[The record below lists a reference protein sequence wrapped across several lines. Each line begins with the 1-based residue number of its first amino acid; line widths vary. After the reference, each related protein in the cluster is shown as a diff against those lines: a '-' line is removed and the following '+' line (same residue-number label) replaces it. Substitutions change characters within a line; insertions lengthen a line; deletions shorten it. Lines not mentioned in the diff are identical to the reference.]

1 VLEHFAGTL
10 DVLSLDPG
18 GPGSLPVVGLVVL
31 LAAVGGAL
39 LAPQRSVVPGLAIT
53 VLGVVAA
60 GVVGSVSLPPLSGGD
75 PRPGWTGAALAFAA
89 CGALWTLLALVA
101 EAQVTPLGTLV
112 TGRSGP
118 RHRPAPRRRGDSEID
133 LGPDG
138 VLARVG
144 GGTASAAS
152 RIGTVLGSRLRTR
165 RSAAGAGGR
174 RVRGSAV
181 PVTATVAVALALAAV
196 LLGSGGALAARPAA
210 ALDPAFSGRL
220 AAAGASVVDVGLTRL
235 PDGPGYALDA
245 DRTRRTGPD
254 LPRYGDDDLAPV
266 GAAPA
271 RLTRDVSALLS
282 GDPAKVQAGAAEL
295 ATAGTAAVVLP
306 DPAVADRARQAA
318 GALLSAAPPT
328 SDGRPVLAVGLPVA
342 GAVLLEPPV
351 SDDATDAKAAPQR
364 ASGITALPGVPP
376 SVGVQISPGANRRLV
391 VLAAE
396 RESGWSASVGGYP
409 APLVSAWGHLVGV
422 AVPST
427 GGPVVIDRDAT
438 LRDLLLLFQLA
449 LVLFT
454 VVSALP
460 SRTRLG

>member
-1 VLEHFAGTL
+1 VL

-18 GPGSLPVVGLVVL
+18 GPGSLPVIGLLVFV
-31 LAAVGGAL
+31 AAVGGAL
-39 LAPQRSVVPGLAIT
+39 LAPRRSMLPGLAIT

-60 GVVGSVSLPPLSGGD
+60 GVVGSVSLPPLSGGA
-75 PRPGWTGAALAFAA
+75 PRPGWTGPALAFAA
-89 CGALWTLLALVA
+89 CGTLWTLLALVA
-101 EAQVTPLGTLV
+101 EARATPLGTLV

-152 RIGTVLGSRLRTR
+152 RVGTMLGSRMLGSRLRTR
-165 RSAAGAGGR
+165 QGAVGTGGR
-174 RVRGSAV
+174 RVRGAAV
-181 PVTATVAVALALAAV
+181 PVAATLAVALATAAV
-196 LLGSGGALAARPAA
+196 LLGSGGSLAARAA
-210 ALDPAFSGRL
+210 PSLDPVFAGRL
-220 AAAGASVVDVGLTRL
+220 AAAGANVVDVGLTRL
-235 PDGPGYALDA
+235 PDGPGYALDT
-245 DRTRRTGPD
+245 DRTRRSGPD

-271 RLTRDVSALLS
+271 RLTRDVTALLS

-306 DPAVADRARQAA
+306 DRTVADNARQAA
-318 GALLSAAPPT
+318 GSLLSAAPDT
-328 SDGRPVLAVGLPVA
+328 SDGRPVLSVGLPVA

-364 ASGITALPGVPP
+364 STGITALPGTPP

-396 RESGWSASVGGYP
+396 NESGWTASVKGEVV
-409 APLVSAWGHLVGV
+409 PLESAWGHLVAVGV
-422 AVPST
+422 PAG
-427 GGPVVIDRDAT
+427 GGPVVVSRDGT
-438 LRDLLLLFQLA
+438 LRDLLLVFQLA

-454 VVSALP
+454 AVSALP
-460 SRTRLG
+460 SRTRLD